1 VQPLPQ
7 GWRRAIL
14 PEMLKR
20 LLLAAL
26 IWLAPAAHAA
36 PTEEM
41 FAKLKAATEAA
52 EAADVAADI
61 WATWM
66 ESGSATVDLLMQRT
80 LEALEAEDTGTAH
93 ELLDRVILLKPDY
106 PEAYHRRAGLFLME
120 ENYPEAFRD
129 LNEALKLEP
138 RHFGAWLGMGVILE
152 SLGGEKEALS
162 SYREALAIYPLMPQ
176 ARFAADRLAKQA
188 EGQEL

>member
-1 VQPLPQ
+1 MQPLPQ

>member
-7 GWRRAIL
+7 GLRRAIL

>member
-1 VQPLPQ
+1 MFRHFLS
-7 GWRRAIL
+7 
-14 PEMLKR
+14 
-20 LLLAAL
+20 AL
-26 IWLAPAAHAA
+26 VIVLAPAAHAA

-41 FAKLKAATEAA
+41 FAKLKAATEEA
-52 EAADVAADI
+52 EAADFAADI

-66 ESGSATVDLLMQRT
+66 ESGSPTVDLLMQR
-80 LEALEAEDTGTAH
+80 ALEAVQSEDTDTAH

-106 PEAYHRRAGLFLME
+106 PEAWHRRAGLFLAD

-138 RHFGAWLGMGVILE
+138 RHFGAWLGMGVMLE
-152 SLGGEKEALS
+152 TLGGAKEALS

-176 ARFAADRLAKQA
+176 ARFAADRLAKRA

>member
-1 VQPLPQ
+1 
-7 GWRRAIL
+7 
-14 PEMLKR
+14 MLKR

-41 FAKLKAATEAA
+41 FAKLKAATEEA

-80 LEALEAEDTGTAH
+80 LEALGAEDTGTAH

-138 RHFGAWLGMGVILE
+138 RHFGAWLGMAWFRHKTQKQRFRRYAWAWTL
-152 SLGGEKEALS
+152 LNPFWALVWWTVAS
-162 SYREALAIYPLMPQ
+162 AQ
-176 ARFAADRLAKQA
+176 ASA
-188 EGQEL
+188 

>member
-1 VQPLPQ
+1 
-7 GWRRAIL
+7 
-14 PEMLKR
+14 MLKPF
-20 LLLAAL
+20 LIAVL
-26 IWLAPAAHAA
+26 IWLAPVAYAA

-41 FAKLKAATEAA
+41 FAKLKSATEEA

-61 WATWM
+61 WATWL
-66 ESGSATVDLLMQRT
+66 ESGSATVDLLMERAG
-80 LEALEAEDTGTAH
+80 LALQVEDTDTAR

-106 PEAYHRRAGLFLME
+106 AEAYHQRAGLFLAS

-138 RHFGAWLGMGVILE
+138 RHFGAWLGMGMMLE
-152 SLGGEKEALS
+152 ALGGEAEALE
-162 SYREALAIYPLMPQ
+162 SYREALAIYPLLPQ
-176 ARFAADRLAKQA
+176 ARFAAARLAKKA

>member
-1 VQPLPQ
+1 
-7 GWRRAIL
+7 
-14 PEMLKR
+14 MLKR

-41 FAKLKAATEAA
+41 FAKLKAATEEA

>member
-1 VQPLPQ
+1 MF
-7 GWRRAIL
+7 RHF
-14 PEMLKR
+14 
-20 LLLAAL
+20 LAAL
-26 IWLAPAAHAA
+26 VIVLAPAAHAA

-41 FAKLKAATEAA
+41 FAKLKAATEEA

-61 WATWM
+61 WATWL
-66 ESGSATVDLLMQRT
+66 ESGSPTVDLLMQRAM
-80 LEALEAEDTGTAH
+80 EAVQYEDTDTAH

-106 PEAYHRRAGLFLME
+106 PEAWHRRAGLFLAD

-138 RHFGAWLGMGVILE
+138 RHFGAWLGMGVMLE
-152 SLGGEKEALS
+152 SLGGAKEALV

>member
-1 VQPLPQ
+1 
-7 GWRRAIL
+7 
-14 PEMLKR
+14 MLKPF
-20 LLLAAL
+20 LVALL

-41 FAKLKAATEAA
+41 FAKLKAATEEA

-61 WATWM
+61 WATWL
-66 ESGSATVDLLMQRT
+66 ESGSATVDLLMER
-80 LEALEAEDTGTAH
+80 AGMAEQAGDPDTAR

-106 PEAYHRRAGLFLME
+106 PEAWHRRAGLFLTA

-129 LNEALKLEP
+129 LNEALRLEP
-138 RHFGAWLGMGVILE
+138 RHFGAWLGMGVMLE
-152 SLGGEKEALS
+152 NLGGEKEALD
-162 SYREALAIYPLMPQ
+162 SYRQALSIYPLMPQ
-176 ARFAADRLAKQA
+176 ARFAADRLARQA

>member
-1 VQPLPQ
+1 
-7 GWRRAIL
+7 
-14 PEMLKR
+14 MFKR

-26 IWLAPAAHAA
+26 IWLAPAALAA
-36 PTEEM
+36 PTDEM
-41 FAKLKAATEAA
+41 FEKLKSASEES

-61 WATWM
+61 WATWL
-66 ESGSATVDLLMQRT
+66 ESGSPTVDLLMQRAAMAV
-80 LEALEAEDTGTAH
+80 EAGDADTAR

-106 PEAYHRRAGLFLME
+106 PEAWHRRAGLFLAD

-138 RHFGAWLGMGVILE
+138 RHFGAWLGMGVMLE
-152 SLGGEKEALS
+152 ALGGHKEALE